1 MHCLSLY
8 TINIK
13 QQAQSGCA
21 DHSTT
26 TVTNKR
32 QEEQFQIEH
41 IQTDV
46 LQRAQAAENS
56 IKDLKKAVNTI
67 KTSAKTTLDQTEK
80 MFAEL
85 IRSAERKRSEI
96 REIIKATEEA
106 EVHRA
111 EKILHGLEQEVTE
124 LKERDKKL
132 VQLSNLEDDF
142 LFVKTSMSLFNLS
155 KFSDAPKFTVN
166 LTPFKEIQN
175 SVSELEIKCKEF
187 CMSELSPGSTAA
199 VNRCH
204 MIQAS
209 VPIFREDFHQRLW
222 VSDDSSVKLFGKI
235 EKVHEC
241 IPKWTEVKHVTQH
254 HPDFCHTTHSVLQV
268 SYDAPDSPQAGVFEV
283 QVFVPSKNLRIP
295 LSVKST
301 DTAATLIK
309 KCLEQRP
316 DLGETLNLAYNG
328 KPVSPCHD
336 TTTVTKKRYQEQFL
350 QFQIEHI
357 QTDVLQRAQ
366 AAENSIKD
374 LKKALNTIKI
384 SAKTAL
390 DQTEKL
396 FAELIRSAER
406 KRSEIK
412 GIIKAT
418 EEAEVHR
425 AEKILHFLEQE
436 LTELKERDKKLVQLS
451 NLEDDFLF
459 VKTSMSLFNLATFSD
474 APQFTVNLT
483 PFKEIQNSVS
493 ELEIKCKEFCMSELS
508 PGSRAAVNR
517 CHMIQASVPIFR
529 EDFLQYFQQLTV
541 DTRTSHR
548 DLQLSEGNRNIT
560 FDNSKPYTQ
569 KPESFNYYSQTLCRE
584 ALQKRCYWEVEWG
597 GQQVYIA
604 ASYRGVERK
613 GCFTSIG
620 FGFNDKSWSLRCN
633 SSQFTFFHDSYK
645 KVISGPV
652 SRRIGIYLD
661 HRAGTLSF
669 YSITDTMKLL
679 HRVRTYFTEPLYGG
693 FWVFDDSSVKI
704 CGKNEKLP
712 SQTQITP
719 VSASSHG
726 YQFQF
731 EE

>member
-1 MHCLSLY
+1 MAEARVSVNLVEFNCSICLDLLTDPVSVPCGHSFCKSCINRQWDGEVLNRVYSCPLCKQHFSPRPILGRNIMLAEMVEKLKKTCVSERTLAGPEDVECDVCIRHKHKAVKSCLVCVASYCQVHFEMHNELHPENTHKVIESRYSLKDRICSVHKKPKDVICSK
-8 TINIK
+8 T
-13 QQAQSGCA
+13 
-21 DHSTT
+21 
-26 TVTNKR
+26 
-32 QEEQFQIEH
+32 EQF
-41 IQTDV
+41 
-46 LQRAQAAENS
+46 
-56 IKDLKKAVNTI
+56 
-67 KTSAKTTLDQTEK
+67 
-80 MFAEL
+80 
-85 IRSAERKRSEI
+85 
-96 REIIKATEEA
+96 
-106 EVHRA
+106 
-111 EKILHGLEQEVTE
+111 
-124 LKERDKKL
+124 
-132 VQLSNLEDDF
+132 
-142 LFVKTSMSLFNLS
+142 
-155 KFSDAPKFTVN
+155 
-166 LTPFKEIQN
+166 
-175 SVSELEIKCKEF
+175 F
-187 CMSELSPGSTAA
+187 CPEC
-199 VNRCH
+199 V
-204 MIQAS
+204 
-209 VPIFREDFHQRLW
+209 
-222 VSDDSSVKLFGKI
+222 DS
-235 EKVHEC
+235 
-241 IPKWTEVKHVTQH
+241 
-254 HPDFCHTTHSVLQV
+254 
-268 SYDAPDSPQAGVFEV
+268 Y
-283 QVFVPSKNLRIP
+283 
-295 LSVKST
+295 
-301 DTAATLIK
+301 
-309 KCLEQRP
+309 CL
-316 DLGETLNLAYNG
+316 G
-328 KPVSPCHD
+328 HD
-336 TTTVTKKRYQEQFL
+336 TTTVTKKRYQE

-560 FDNSKPYTQ
+560 FDDSKPNNTQ
-569 KPESFNYYSQTLCRE
+569 KPESFDYYSQTLCRE

-719 VSASSHG
+719 VSASFHG

>member
-1 MHCLSLY
+1 MAEARVSVDLEEFNCSICLDLLTDPVSVPCGHSFCKSCINRQWDGEVLNRVYSCPLCKQHFSPRPILGRNIMLAEMVEKLKKTCVSERTLAGPEDVECDVCIRHKHKAVKSCLVCVASYCQVHFEMHNELHPENTHKVIESRYSLKDRICSVHKKPKDVICCHEEEFY
-8 TINIK
+8 CPECVVK
-13 QQAQSGCA
+13 SCA

-187 CMSELSPGSTAA
+187 CMSGLSPGSTAA

-328 KPVSPCHD
+328 KPVSPC
-336 TTTVTKKRYQEQFL
+336 
-350 QFQIEHI
+350 
-357 QTDVLQRAQ
+357 
-366 AAENSIKD
+366 
-374 LKKALNTIKI
+374 
-384 SAKTAL
+384 
-390 DQTEKL
+390 
-396 FAELIRSAER
+396 
-406 KRSEIK
+406 
-412 GIIKAT
+412 
-418 EEAEVHR
+418 
-425 AEKILHFLEQE
+425 KILGELGVKSGAMFLTYQ
-436 LTELKERDKKLVQLS
+436 
-451 NLEDDFLF
+451 
-459 VKTSMSLFNLATFSD
+459 
-474 APQFTVNLT
+474 
-483 PFKEIQNSVS
+483 
-493 ELEIKCKEFCMSELS
+493 KC
-508 PGSRAAVNR
+508 
-517 CHMIQASVPIFR
+517 
-529 EDFLQYFQQLTV
+529 
-541 DTRTSHR
+541 
-548 DLQLSEGNRNIT
+548 
-560 FDNSKPYTQ
+560 
-569 KPESFNYYSQTLCRE
+569 
-584 ALQKRCYWEVEWG
+584 
-597 GQQVYIA
+597 
-604 ASYRGVERK
+604 
-613 GCFTSIG
+613 IG
-620 FGFNDKSWSLRCN
+620 
-633 SSQFTFFHDSYK
+633 
-645 KVISGPV
+645 
-652 SRRIGIYLD
+652 
-661 HRAGTLSF
+661 
-669 YSITDTMKLL
+669 
-679 HRVRTYFTEPLYGG
+679 
-693 FWVFDDSSVKI
+693 
-704 CGKNEKLP
+704 
-712 SQTQITP
+712 
-719 VSASSHG
+719 
-726 YQFQF
+726 
-731 EE
+731 